1 MFRNEYLPV
10 ARFSQVVRALSARPE
25 RTKIMVVRLLNKSL
39 GLLWFNLAIYNPKEL
54 RCIKAQFSWDELQE
68 LLSCINATDED
79 LELVNT
85 MSDENNLIFI

>member
-1 MFRNEYLPV
+1 MEKEEYLSV
-10 ARFSQVVRALSARPE
+10 ARFSLIVRALSARPE
-25 RTKIMVVRLLNKSL
+25 RTKIMVVRILNRSL

-68 LLSCINATDED
+68 MLSCINATDED

>member
-1 MFRNEYLPV
+1 MEKEEYLSV
-10 ARFSQVVRALSARPE
+10 ARFSQLVRTLSARPE
-25 RTKIMVVRLLNKSL
+25 RTKIMIVRLLNRSL

-68 LLSCINATDED
+68 MLSCINATDED

>member
-1 MFRNEYLPV
+1 MEKEEYLSV
-10 ARFSQVVRALSARPE
+10 ARFSQLVRALSARPE
-25 RTKIMVVRLLNKSL
+25 RTKIMIVRLLNRSL

-68 LLSCINATDED
+68 MLSCINATDED

>member
-25 RTKIMVVRLLNKSL
+25 RTKIMIVRILNRSL

-68 LLSCINATDED
+68 MLSCINATDED

>member
-68 LLSCINATDED
+68 MLSCINATDED
-79 LELVNT
+79 LELINT
-85 MSDENNLIFI
+85 MNDQNNLVFI

>member
-1 MFRNEYLPV
+1 VFRNEYLPV

-68 LLSCINATDED
+68 MLSCINATDED

>member
-1 MFRNEYLPV
+1 
-10 ARFSQVVRALSARPE
+10 
-25 RTKIMVVRLLNKSL
+25 
-39 GLLWFNLAIYNPKEL
+39 LAIYNPREL

-68 LLSCINATDED
+68 MLSCINATDED